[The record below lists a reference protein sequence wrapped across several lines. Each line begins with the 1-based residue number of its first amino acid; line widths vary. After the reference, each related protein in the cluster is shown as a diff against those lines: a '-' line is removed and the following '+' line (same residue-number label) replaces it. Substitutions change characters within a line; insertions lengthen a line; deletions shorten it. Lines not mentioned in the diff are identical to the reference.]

1 MMSPLKIVS
10 LVLLLLLTANVYAEH
25 IRLEKSTLADFVH
38 VVSDYVDKPVMV
50 TADLKLP
57 FFFSGRF
64 QTKEDLK
71 SLIQS
76 AVTSYGLNYDE
87 TSERI
92 LISSGK
98 PLMAIPLP
106 QTVEPLQKPVKSD
119 FKPVYSEPSFLVA
132 YPLQY
137 LSTESVYPVLSK
149 MVKASVF
156 ESSANNTFLVTA
168 TLKEHTEIKRYLKVL
183 DVPVK
188 QVLIEAVISELS
200 DTDYAGLDSKM
211 QNLANLNTALN
222 DLTVYVPTPL
232 TSMANFGMK
241 LLTSKSLRFFL
252 DWVHTLDNSTVLSQP
267 KIVTLDRKAASIIVG
282 QNVPFVTGKST
293 GQASSTATPF
303 QTIERKDIGLS
314 LHVTPLVLPN
324 GTIQLTIAQ
333 ESSSVDPNTLASDI
347 VTNKR
352 SITSMAVIK
361 DGESLLLGG
370 LSSNTSASGH
380 TDTLPFSDI
389 PVLGWLF
396 SGNTKR
402 VANTNLVVFISA
414 KVLPSPILS
423 IIHSAL
429 PATPAVHSQS
439 RSAGV
444 AGE

>member
-10 LVLLLLLTANVYAEH
+10 LVLPLLFTATNVHAEH

-38 VVSDYVDKPVMV
+38 VVSDYMDKPVLV

-57 FFFSGRF
+57 FFFNGNFS
-64 QTKEDLK
+64 TKEDLK
-71 SLIQS
+71 SLVQS

-87 TSERI
+87 TDERI

-98 PLMAIPLP
+98 SLTAVPLP
-106 QTVEPLQKPVKSD
+106 QTLESLPKPPIKSD
-119 FKPVYSEPSFLVA
+119 SKPEAVPVFLVA
-132 YPLQY
+132 YPLRY
-137 LSTESVYPVLSK
+137 LSTDSVYPVLSK

-156 ESSANNTFLVTA
+156 ESAANNTFLVTA
-168 TLKEHTEIKRYLKVL
+168 TLKEHTEIKRYLKIL

-222 DLTVYVPTPL
+222 DLTVYAVPNPL

-267 KIVTLDRKAASIIVG
+267 KIVTLDRKPASIVVG

-293 GQASSTATPF
+293 SQASSTATPF

-370 LSSNTSASGH
+370 LTSNTSASGH
-380 TDTLPFSDI
+380 TDTLPFADI
-389 PVLGWLF
+389 PILGWLF

-414 KVLPSPILS
+414 KVIDVSSSLS
-423 IIHSAL
+423 NPVDSLAKGGN
-429 PATPAVHSQS
+429 
-439 RSAGV
+439 RDK
-444 AGE
+444 